1 MPDFPSDY
9 RKAVNAAE
17 AFYRALDD
25 ILSARATAS
34 SLRGHNGD
42 TPIDTLGSNAKSAW
56 ATINGYV
63 NGNAT
68 QQGHMGTVLLWETA
82 RNQNLSDAGSIQ
94 SDLQAANQA
103 YNAWEAVYDAAI
115 ANGSL
120 YTITSGKVDEKTG
133 SQVRTVLDANSV
145 TTNLLNAMKPLA
157 GRA

>member
-1 MPDFPSDY
+1 MPDYPQQY
-9 RKAVNAAE
+9 RIAVNAAE
-17 AFYRALDD
+17 AFCRGLDD
-25 ILSARATAS
+25 ILGARATAS
-34 SLRGHNGD
+34 TLRGD
-42 TPIDTLGSNAKSAW
+42 TPISTLGNNAKAAW

-68 QQGHMGTVLLWETA
+68 AQGHMQTVLKWETA